1 MISTESGFL
10 KDLANNINLTERH
23 SLGPLDVLMLI
34 DVILTQRGEHLELTD
49 NQPHD
54 LAGSPETSPANI
66 EQGPS
71 GPQHTG

>member
-1 MISTESGFL
+1 MISIESGYL

-49 NQPHD
+49 TQPHD
-54 LAGSPETSPANI
+54 MVIPPERT
-66 EQGPS
+66 QGGVDKGPN
-71 GPQHTG
+71 GPQQTG